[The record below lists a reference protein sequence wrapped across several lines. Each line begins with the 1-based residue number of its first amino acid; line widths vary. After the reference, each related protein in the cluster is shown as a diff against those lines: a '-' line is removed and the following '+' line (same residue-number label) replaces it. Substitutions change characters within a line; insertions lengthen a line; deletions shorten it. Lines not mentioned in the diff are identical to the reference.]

1 MQTIIKIGY
10 SRFLIKASDIPI
22 FAEIREVE
30 ERYVGGESIFILK
43 DKQVAKEISIVEDS
57 QVRLKDEEVNLTYKE
72 LYDQL
77 EKTCDKESSKR
88 WELERELKELKAQL
102 APKGKVAEND

>member
-1 MQTIIKIGY
+1 MQAIFKIGY
-10 SRFLIKASDIPI
+10 CKYLANTEDIPT
-22 FAEIREVE
+22 FIRLQEVE
-30 ERYVGGESIFILK
+30 ERYLDGESIFLLK

-72 LYDQL
+72 LYDQS

-102 APKGKVAEND
+102 APKEKVAEND